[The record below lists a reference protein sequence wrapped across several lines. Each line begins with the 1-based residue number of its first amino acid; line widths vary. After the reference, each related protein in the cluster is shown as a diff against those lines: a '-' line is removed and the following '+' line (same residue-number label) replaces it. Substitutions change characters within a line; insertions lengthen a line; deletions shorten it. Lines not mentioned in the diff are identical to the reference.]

1 MRILITGASGLVGS
15 RLIPAL
21 AAEGHLTTRLVRAG
35 PRDATEYHW
44 SPAAGVIDPAAL
56 AGCEAVVHLA
66 GESIA
71 GGRWSAGR
79 KARMRDSRIGG
90 TRLLC
95 AAIARTVPSPRV
107 LVCAS
112 AVGYYGDR
120 GDEVLTDESAPGSGF
135 LADLAQEWEGA
146 ARLAAGAGV
155 RVVHLRFGLVLDRDR
170 GALPI
175 MALAFR
181 AGLGGWLGNGRQWM
195 SWIALDDLIAVIR
208 HALASHDLAGPVNA
222 VAPVPVTNR
231 DFSRVLGR
239 VVGRPVWIPAPEL
252 MLRLGLGE
260 MGREL
265 LLSSQRAV
273 PSRLQARGFAFQ
285 HPELEGAMRQVLQAG
300 AGPLDDAT
308 TPP

>member
-195 SWIALDDLIAVIR
+195 SWIALDDHIA
-208 HALASHDLAGPVNA
+208 ALRATIVDERLRGPVDLT
-222 VAPVPVTNR
+222 APNPVTNAEFAR
-231 DFSRVLGR
+231 TLGHVLKRPAFVPLPSFAPKLVLGSELVDTLLLESKRVMPRVLVNDGY
-239 VVGRPVWIPAPEL
+239 AFAHATLEAAL
-252 MLRLGLGE
+252 
-260 MGREL
+260 
-265 LLSSQRAV
+265 RAV
-273 PSRLQARGFAFQ
+273 
-285 HPELEGAMRQVLQAG
+285 
-300 AGPLDDAT
+300 LDR
-308 TPP
+308 